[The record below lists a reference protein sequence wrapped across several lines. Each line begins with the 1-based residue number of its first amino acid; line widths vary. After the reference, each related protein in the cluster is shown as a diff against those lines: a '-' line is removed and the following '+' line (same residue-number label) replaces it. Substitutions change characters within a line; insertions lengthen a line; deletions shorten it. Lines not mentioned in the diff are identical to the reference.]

1 MFQLILEESI
11 GKSSIS
17 ANVTTFNAVPVK
29 SAFFKLVFA
38 LKEQAKM
45 GRLVKKIK
53 KWFDDNNE
61 PKSFRYRFTGLESR
75 LFLKNFMFLID
86 ALKQPHDSARQTF
99 RLHIFAYLCL
109 MLRQC
114 VSIFCRVI
122 HVTYQDIA
130 DLKKHCL
137 NFFRAQ
143 CLFNRVTPTTWTIG
157 HIVPN
162 HALQVFQKYHLG
174 LNVVSMEGRE
184 AKHIAVKRYS
194 QNTNYHGRWIQI
206 FRHEF
211 VHLIWLREK
220 GFEVGETYKRKEV
233 YVPESATNGESCF
246 CGFPK
251 LVEDKCSYCSH
262 PFSLKN

>member
-1 MFQLILEESI
+1 M
-11 GKSSIS
+11 
-17 ANVTTFNAVPVK
+17 
-29 SAFFKLVFA
+29 VFA

-53 KWFDDNNE
+53 KWFDENNE

-122 HVTYQDIA
+122 HVTYEDVA
-130 DLKKHCL
+130 DLKQHCL
-137 NFFRAQ
+137 NFFRAR

-157 HIVPN
+157 HIVPS

-184 AKHIAVKRYS
+184 AKHIAVKRYC

-211 VHLIWLREK
+211 VHLIWL
-220 GFEVGETYKRKEV
+220 
-233 YVPESATNGESCF
+233 
-246 CGFPK
+246 
-251 LVEDKCSYCSH
+251 
-262 PFSLKN
+262 